1 MVSGWMVPRGRAPGL
16 ATQAVIN
23 HCRRLLWEMWGRNKY
38 APIVVSAPEDVDT
51 DFDEFLKFYGCSDEF
66 AKAYQF
72 CWPTKVYIG
81 WVFEDL
87 KTAKETAKT
96 FKAFFRVKE
105 DWRRIDNRELPVVFV
120 DFEEWI
126 DFYCV
131 RGHQLHPLDAIALRY
146 LKNTNMEKAS
156 KQLARDLAEFF
167 KECGGEVEWGVEDE

>member
-1 MVSGWMVPRGRAPGL
+1 MFLSEVSPTVEKIVKKKEREAIINVEKYLYIDWVLWNGRWTPVFRSFIWGW
-16 ATQAVIN
+16 I
-23 HCRRLLWEMWGRNKY
+23 
-38 APIVVSAPEDVDT
+38 
-51 DFDEFLKFYGCSDEF
+51 
-66 AKAYQF
+66 
-72 CWPTKVYIG
+72 
-81 WVFEDL
+81 FEDL

-126 DFYCV
+126 TFYCV

-146 LKNTNMEKAS
+146 LKKSTNIEKAF

-167 KECGGEVEWGVEDE
+167 KECGGEVEWGVEDG